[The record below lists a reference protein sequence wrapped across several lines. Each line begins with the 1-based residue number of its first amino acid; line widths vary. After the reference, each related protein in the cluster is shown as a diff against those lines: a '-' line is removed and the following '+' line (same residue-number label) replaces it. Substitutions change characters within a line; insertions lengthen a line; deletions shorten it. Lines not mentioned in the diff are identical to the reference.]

1 METRGGYKAC
11 EANVNRTFTV
21 QINPARLQIS
31 LLLFSI
37 LGLLFKQMRTKP
49 ADEGKTSKF
58 RGNMATDMSATDSIV
73 QWNGPDCC
81 LVRVC
86 FFLTNLSSGKKRS

>member
-1 METRGGYKAC
+1 MRTLAHTHATRMKRSVGGEIEVETRGGYKAC

-49 ADEGKTSKF
+49 ADEEK
-58 RGNMATDMSATDSIV
+58 
-73 QWNGPDCC
+73 P
-81 LVRVC
+81 L
-86 FFLTNLSSGKKRS
+86 NLEETWQQI